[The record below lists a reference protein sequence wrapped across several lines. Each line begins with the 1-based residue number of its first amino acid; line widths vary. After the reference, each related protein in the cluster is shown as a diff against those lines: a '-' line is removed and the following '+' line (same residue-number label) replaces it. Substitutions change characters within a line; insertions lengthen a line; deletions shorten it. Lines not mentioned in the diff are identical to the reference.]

1 MTETFYRVQQGSYRR
16 WFMDR
21 DAAKQFCDD
30 RFDKEFDGIPYIDEY
45 TPEEM
50 LLAINSLEARVAGEA
65 SLKHAP
71 A

>member
-1 MTETFYRVQQGSYRR
+1 MTDTFYRVQQGNYRR
-16 WFMDR
+16 WFRDR

-30 RFDKEFDGIPYIDEY
+30 RFEANFDGVPFIDEY
-45 TPEEM
+45 SIEEVV
-50 LLAINSLEARVAGEA
+50 LKINELEARIAGEA